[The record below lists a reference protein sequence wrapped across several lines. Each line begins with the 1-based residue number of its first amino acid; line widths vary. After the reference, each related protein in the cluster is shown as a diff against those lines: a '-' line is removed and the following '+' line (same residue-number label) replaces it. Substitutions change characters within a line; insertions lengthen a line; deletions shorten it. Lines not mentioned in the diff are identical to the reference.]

1 MNTNCNDV
9 YYIVGK
15 IIESVQNIEYNLV
28 EGTKI
33 SKILRVFERNKT
45 VSPFYFQRVEQE
57 TKELTDAMTNM
68 SFGQLMGIVRKFEVL
83 PSDDLDY
90 LESLL
95 SKRNQLVHRYFK
107 YNELN
112 KCSEEMKIR
121 YLNNFLNEALTF
133 NNYLEKNIEEMK
145 NDLQKVIYE

>member
-1 MNTNCNDV
+1 MDTNSKDV
-9 YYIVGK
+9 YCIVGR
-15 IIESVQNIEYNLV
+15 IIESVQNIEYNLI
-28 EGTKI
+28 EGTRI
-33 SKILRVFERNKT
+33 SKILRVFERNKK
-45 VSPFYFQRVEQE
+45 VSPLYFQHVEQE
-57 TKELTDAMTNM
+57 TKELTDSMTNM

-112 KCSEEMKIR
+112 KCDEEMKIR
-121 YLNNFLNEALTF
+121 YLNNFLNEAITF
-133 NNYLEKNIEEMK
+133 NNYLEKNINEMK
-145 NDLQKVIYE
+145 SDLKKVIYE

>member
-1 MNTNCNDV
+1 METNI

-33 SKILRVFERNKT
+33 SKALRVFERNKT
-45 VSPFYFQRVEQE
+45 VSPLYYQRVEQE
-57 TKELTDAMTNM
+57 IKELVDAMGNM
-68 SFGQLMGIVRKFEVL
+68 SLGQLMGIVRKYEVL

-90 LESLL
+90 LESIL

-112 KCSEEMKIR
+112 KCDDEMKLR
-121 YLNNFLNEALTF
+121 YLSNFLNEAITF
-133 NNYLEKNIEEMK
+133 NNYLESSVEEMK
-145 NDLQKVIYE
+145 RDLNKIIHG